1 MLYAMHFWDELSALQ
16 LARIQG
22 RTPQLQQ
29 WLALDRARP
38 STILTLWQAN
48 ALCGYSVM
56 THDRISIAG
65 AVVDVAT
72 IRLQQLDLG
81 VSAEYA
87 VELAMTQAG
96 AALEEGIG
104 IVLVH
109 GHVTVWSPFGFAPI
123 SFDARTTWT
132 GSRLFS
138 QPQPGT
144 TFTGL
149 GDAVLHRH
157 IADMTRSRPTSAVDI
172 VDWDYPVPQ
181 NWFQL
186 YSREGQLRAAA
197 RTEVEGQMVV
207 CRQAVASDDAAAGDL
222 VDALCATYGVA
233 SVELRMAPNHP
244 VTRMALFCGATMSLH
259 IAQPD
264 SVLAGIIDLPTM
276 LTALVPVFRARIAA
290 SVYRDWVGG
299 VRIEIS
305 DERAMIMCNAG
316 DVSIID
322 GTREAAVRIRSLELS
337 ALAQLCFGYRSVSAL
352 RRAGLLACD
361 DTELPLC
368 EILFPALTA
377 VIPEFRR

>member
-1 MLYAMHFWDELSALQ
+1 MLYTMHFWDELSTLQ
-16 LARIQG
+16 LACIDS
-22 RTPQLQQ
+22 RTPQLHQ
-29 WLALDRARP
+29 WLAVDRARP
-38 STILTLWQAN
+38 STILTLWQAD

-65 AVVDVAT
+65 TVVDVAT
-72 IRLQQLDLG
+72 IRIQQLEQD
-81 VSAEYA
+81 VAAEYA

-109 GHVTVWSPFGFAPI
+109 GHVSVWSPFGFAPI
-123 SFDARTTWT
+123 SFDVRTTWT

-144 TFTGL
+144 TVVGL
-149 GDAVLHRH
+149 GDAVLQRH
-157 IADMTRSRPTSAVDI
+157 IADMARARPTPAIDI
-172 VDWDYPVPQ
+172 VDWDYPVAQ

-197 RTEVEGQMVV
+197 HAEFNNQMVV
-207 CRQAVASDDAAAGDL
+207 CRQAVVTDDAAAGDL
-222 VDALCATYGVA
+222 VDALCATYGAAAVD
-233 SVELRMAPNHP
+233 LRTGPTHP
-244 VTRMALFCGATMSLH
+244 VTRMALFSGANMSLH

-290 SVYRDWVGG
+290 SLYRDWVGG

-305 DERAMIMCNAG
+305 DERAMIMCNAS

-322 GTREAAVRIRSLELS
+322 GTREAVVRIRSVELS

-368 EILFPALTA
+368 EILFPALTP